1 MGRPRKYLLPGE
13 SPEPVATAAVA
24 QPTPVDD
31 EMDDPEEMLPEE
43 LVDFALENRRM
54 KLTPAM
60 VSALNQEYRNNV
72 RADDEYGKRRA
83 RECADRLKRATHPEL
98 HPGCPRVTTVVPL
111 LKNEKG
117 TWPVKI
123 NERVYVGKVEVW
135 ECEYREILELIRNHD
150 QIEKE
155 RMSDTRAQT
164 ELDANVMLAER
175 VAAIQRA

>member
-1 MGRPRKYLLPGE
+1 MGRPRKIRLPGDPPE
-13 SPEPVATAAVA
+13 PEPVLQTEVVEVA
-24 QPTPVDD
+24 D
-31 EMDDPEEMLPEE
+31 EEPEEMLLEE

-135 ECEYREILELIRNHD
+135 ECEYREILELIRSHD
-150 QIEKE
+150 QVEKE